1 MLLCKC
7 CGESCNSS
15 VYAWLRGCGPHLH
28 VVSRCCENGDEQNRT
43 ESTGHNSCFV
53 ITQSYFAFLSKTKKK
68 IKNQESPPRAET
80 LQKGGQKLCGAVIY
94 GG

>member
-1 MLLCKC
+1 MGMSKIAPKAL
-7 CGESCNSS
+7 
-15 VYAWLRGCGPHLH
+15 
-28 VVSRCCENGDEQNRT
+28 
-43 ESTGHNSCFV
+43 HNSCFV
-53 ITQSYFAFLSKTKKK
+53 ITQSYFAFLSKTKK